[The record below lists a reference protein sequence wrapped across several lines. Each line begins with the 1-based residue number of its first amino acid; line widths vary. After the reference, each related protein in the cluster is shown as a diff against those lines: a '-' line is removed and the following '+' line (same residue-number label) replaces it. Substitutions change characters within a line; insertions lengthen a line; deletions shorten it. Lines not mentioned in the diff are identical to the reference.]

1 MYHFQQN
8 VDPLQ
13 EDGNN
18 GIEHYLN
25 TLVILEI
32 FFDSDLSETFL
43 QCLYQSQGFYIFDL
57 FEQYKVK

>member
-1 MYHFQQN
+1 VEVTEDQMYHFQQN

-32 FFDSDLSETFL
+32 FFDSDLS
-43 QCLYQSQGFYIFDL
+43 
-57 FEQYKVK
+57 